1 MLSNALLNGCLPSA
15 TFAAMKGKPD
25 YYWRKS
31 KQEGYPARSVFKL
44 QEIQEKHRIL
54 RPGSR
59 VLDLGASPGSWSL
72 YILDMFSGSVS
83 VTGVDLKAP
92 DKRLLAQ
99 RRFRFIQGDFTS
111 DEVLAKIIASGPFD
125 SVVSD
130 AAPST
135 WGNRT
140 SDTARSLDIARHVL
154 DVCEKALATGGT
166 CLLKIFQGG
175 EEKEIL
181 DRMHVAFATSRAFKP
196 KASRSD
202 SMETYYIGA
211 GFREPRLQR

>member
-1 MLSNALLNGCLPSA
+1 V
-15 TFAAMKGKPD
+15 KGRPD

-44 QEIQEKHRIL
+44 QEIQEKYRVL
-54 RPGSR
+54 KPGGR

-72 YILDMFSGSVS
+72 FILDLLAGNGG

-92 DKRLLAQ
+92 DQRLVS
-99 RRFRFIQGDFTS
+99 RRNFRFIQGDFTTGP
-111 DEVLAKIIASGPFD
+111 VLDLIMEGAPYDCI
-125 SVVSD
+125 VSD

-135 WGNRT
+135 TGSRT
-140 SDTARSLDIARHVL
+140 LDTARSLDIARQVL
-154 DVCEKALATGGT
+154 QTCRKALARGGN
-166 CLLKIFQGG
+166 CVLKIFQGG

-181 DRMHVAFATSRAFKP
+181 DQMRGFFEVSRAFKP

-202 SMETYYIGA
+202 SMETYYIGV
-211 GFREPRLQR
+211 GFSTDRTPARH